1 MTDISKKRYY
11 IYENITKIK
20 NHNHLIDYLKINKCK
35 HTENKNGIFVNLNT
49 INDDIINNLYS
60 MVYESINNFIDYDY
74 TNDFYNYEL
83 NNNIEYESEIIK
95 EYINTNDV
103 FFDNYSEDEKK
114 IIEYSKTYF

>member
-49 INDDIINNLYS
+49 IDDDIINNLYL

-83 NNNIEYESEIIK
+83 SSSSFPYLHLN
-95 EYINTNDV
+95 
-103 FFDNYSEDEKK
+103 
-114 IIEYSKTYF
+114 

>member
-1 MTDISKKRYY
+1 MVDISTKRYY

-49 INDDIINNLYS
+49 IDNDIINNLYS

-83 NNNIEYESEIIK
+83 NNNIEYESEKEQFDLMSVCFAAEDSIK
-95 EYINTNDV
+95 KNKEIKIKYI
-103 FFDNYSEDEKK
+103 
-114 IIEYSKTYF
+114 